1 MAGRVGRCAMGK
13 IDRLVP
19 AEPTELMID
28 AAVVAPCLGLSPAR
42 FMAELK
48 RGHIYQTTEQGR
60 GQHEGCYRV
69 TFHYRARECRVIVG
83 PDGDTVMEV

>member
-1 MAGRVGRCAMGK
+1 MGK

-19 AEPTELMID
+19 TESAELMID
-28 AAVVAPCLGLSPAR
+28 AAVVAPRLGLSPAR

-60 GQHEGCYRV
+60 GQHEGRYRV
-69 TFHYRARECRVIVG
+69 TFHYRARTCRIIIVG
-83 PDGDTVMEV
+83 PDGDAVMDV